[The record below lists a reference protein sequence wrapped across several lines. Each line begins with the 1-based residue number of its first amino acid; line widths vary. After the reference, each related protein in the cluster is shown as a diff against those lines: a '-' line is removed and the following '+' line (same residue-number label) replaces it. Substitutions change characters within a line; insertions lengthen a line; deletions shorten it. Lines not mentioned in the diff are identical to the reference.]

1 MLEKN
6 NVATQVRI
14 PADMYKYMKQESS
27 KMNISMNSFLNI
39 LLTFGKEKWDKVS
52 SLDPDLNCQD

>member
-52 SLDPDLNCQD
+52 SVVYH